1 MYSLSEYE
9 NGTNS
14 ANIIANCKQNT
25 DKAIALVNACMTNE
39 FDAFKKLVAETQFNY
54 FKKE

>member
-14 ANIIANCKQNT
+14 ANIVANCKQNT

-39 FDAFKKLVAETQFNY
+39 FDAFKKLVVETQFNY